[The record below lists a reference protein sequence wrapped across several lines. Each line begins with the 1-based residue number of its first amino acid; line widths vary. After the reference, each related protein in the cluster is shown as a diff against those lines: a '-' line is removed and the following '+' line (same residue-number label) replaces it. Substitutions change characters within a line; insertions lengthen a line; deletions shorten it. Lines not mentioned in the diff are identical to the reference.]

1 MYLTYTE
8 PEKPLRRKMPTSR
21 PLSLR
26 VQVQSRLGMFK
37 FVYLILFSYRV
48 SEFSDFWRMK
58 APPSLL
64 RSVLFVLFLLR
75 RLFPLFLLRRLFPLF
90 LLRRLFPL
98 LFLRRLFPLYP
109 RRRLFSRIFI
119 LKDPLVPLVGFYVA
133 MQLPLIT
140 AQPMTRI
147 SRSILL
153 GLQN

>member
-75 RLFPLFLLRRLFPLF
+75 RLFPLFLLRRLFPL
-90 LLRRLFPL
+90 
-98 LFLRRLFPLYP
+98 YP